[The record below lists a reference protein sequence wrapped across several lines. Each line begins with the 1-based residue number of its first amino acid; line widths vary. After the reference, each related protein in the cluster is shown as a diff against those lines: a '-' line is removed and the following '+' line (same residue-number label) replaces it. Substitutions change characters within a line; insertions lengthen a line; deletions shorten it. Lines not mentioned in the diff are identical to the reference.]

1 MSSFGQYVDG
11 KTIAI
16 VGPAPAPYDQ
26 TAEVDAH
33 DIVYRTSWGFSAP
46 LKKAIRHSSHA
57 ERGGD
62 WFRDDVFPAGYGTRV
77 DMAFY
82 NAGAS
87 DQMARGE
94 LDHIIRHLDWTV
106 CKRAGMQPSG
116 LTNVRSSNK
125 PPMKLP
131 GTENQVTAMLWD
143 LTFYRPA
150 SVTVFGADFYTGDFE
165 DWYDPSYVP
174 TELWA
179 DADHLRESS
188 RALVWHDMA
197 DNRRVCK
204 LVDDLGWIAGDARY
218 LKALRMPYEEY
229 NAILEAQMQRV
240 HAVQGSA

>member
-1 MSSFGQYVDG
+1 MSSFGEYVDG

-46 LKKAIRHSSHA
+46 TDEAILKSSSA
-57 ERGGD
+57 ALGWD
-62 WFRDDVFPAGYGTRV
+62 WYRDDVFPAGYGTRV

-82 NAGAS
+82 NNGACQ
-87 DQMARGE
+87 QMARGE
-94 LDHIIRHLDWTV
+94 LDHIIGRLDWTV
-106 CKRAGMQPSG
+106 CKRTGMQPSG
-116 LTNVRSSNK
+116 LTNLRSCNK
-125 PPMKLP
+125 APMKLP
-131 GTENQVTAMLWD
+131 GTESQVTAMLWD

-174 TELWA
+174 TEVMA
-179 DADHLRESS
+179 DSTSWEEHARSIL
-188 RALVWHDMA
+188 WHDMA
-197 DNRRVCK
+197 ENRRVCQ

-218 LKALRMPYEEY
+218 LKALRMPFAQY
-229 NAILEAQMQRV
+229 NAILEAQLTRANQALTV
-240 HAVQGSA
+240 

>member
-1 MSSFGQYVDG
+1 MSTFGEYVDG

-33 DIVYRTSWGFSAP
+33 DIVYRTSWGYSAP
-46 LKKAIRHSSHA
+46 LEEAIRKSSSA
-57 ERGGD
+57 RLGED
-62 WFRDDVFPAGYGTRV
+62 WHRDDVFADGYGTRV

-82 NAGAS
+82 NGGAC

-106 CKRAGMQPSG
+106 CKRSGMQPSG
-116 LTNVRSSNK
+116 LTNLRSCNK

-131 GTENQVTAMLWD
+131 GTESQVTAMLWD

-150 SVTVFGADFYTGDFE
+150 TVTVFGADFYTGDFE

-174 TELWA
+174 TEVMA
-179 DADHLRESS
+179 DSS
-188 RALVWHDMA
+188 DWERHARSILWHDMA
-197 DNRRVCK
+197 ENRRVCQ
-204 LVDDLGWIAGDARY
+204 LVDDLGWIVGDARY
-218 LKALRMPYEEY
+218 LKALRMPFAEY
-229 NAILEAQMQRV
+229 NAILEAQLTRANQAATV
-240 HAVQGSA
+240 

>member
-1 MSSFGQYVDG
+1 MSSFGEYVDG

-26 TAEVDAH
+26 TAEVNAH
-33 DIVYRTSWGFSAP
+33 DIVYRTCWGFLAPVDDAILKSSSA
-46 LKKAIRHSSHA
+46 AF
-57 ERGGD
+57 GGD

-82 NAGAS
+82 NVGGS
-87 DQMARGE
+87 EMMARGE
-94 LDHIIRHLDWTV
+94 LDHVIRHLDWTV
-106 CKRAGMQPSG
+106 CKRQNMQPSG
-116 LTNVRSSNK
+116 LTNLRSCNRA
-125 PPMKLP
+125 PMKVP
-131 GTENQVTAMLWD
+131 GTENQITAMLWD

-179 DADHLRESS
+179 DPDILRESA
-188 RALVWHDMA
+188 RAVVWHDMA
-197 DNRRVCK
+197 DNRRVCQ
-204 LVDDLGWIAGDARY
+204 LVDDIGWIAGDARY
-218 LKALRMPYEEY
+218 LNALHMTPEEY
-229 NAILEAQMQRV
+229 DAILEAQMQRV